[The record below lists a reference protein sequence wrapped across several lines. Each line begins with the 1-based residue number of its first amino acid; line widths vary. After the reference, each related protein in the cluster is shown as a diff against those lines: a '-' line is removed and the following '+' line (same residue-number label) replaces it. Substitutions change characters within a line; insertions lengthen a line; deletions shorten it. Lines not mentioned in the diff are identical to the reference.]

1 MRVKI
6 GVVDEVG
13 ILKVKTSKEQIKKV
27 GEEEFKRR
35 MGQALQVLLAEIEE
49 ALGDSSTSYIDK
61 TVNSSRRRQLAD

>member
-61 TVNSSRRRQLAD
+61 TVNSSRKRQLVD